1 MQYTLSISTRSRAEL
16 VDITAQVQ
24 DVVKKSEVSEG
35 ICVVYVPHTTA
46 GITINEGAD
55 PDVRRDIL
63 EQLERLVPRDGS
75 YRHVEGNA
83 DAHIKASLLG
93 SSVLIP
99 VSGGRLSL
107 GTWQAVFF
115 GEFDGPRSRRVIVQL
130 TSSHD

>member
-1 MQYTLSISTRSRAEL
+1 VLHTLRISTRSRAEL
-16 VDITAQVQ
+16 IDITAQVQ
-24 DVVKKSEVSEG
+24 DVVKKSGISEG

-83 DAHIKASLLG
+83 DAHIKASILG

-115 GEFDGPRSRRVIVQL
+115 AEVDGPRSRRVLVQVMG
-130 TSSHD
+130 T

>member
-24 DVVKKSEVSEG
+24 DVVRKSEVSKG
-35 ICVVYVPHTTA
+35 ICMVYVPHTTA
-46 GITINEGAD
+46 GITINEGTD
-55 PDVRRDIL
+55 LDVPRDIL
-63 EQLERLVPRDGS
+63 EQLERLVPRDGP

-99 VSGGRLSL
+99 VSGGELSL
-107 GTWQAVFF
+107 GTWQAVLF
-115 GEFDGPRSRRVIVQL
+115 GEFDGPRTRRVIVQVIG
-130 TSSHD
+130 S